1 MAKWNITV
9 FEPKLE
15 SEGETARYYPECG
28 ELRIQRGT
36 GIRFFIDREGVKHLF
51 TGKFHAVRIPGT
63 ERKTLLQAALKCAS
77 EVQG

>member
-15 SEGETARYYPECG
+15 GEGETATHYPEC
-28 ELRIQRGT
+28 ELLQIQRGT

-63 ERKTLLQAALKCAS
+63 ERAKLTA
-77 EVQG
+77 EVTA